1 MSDTI
6 LKFKNVSKSYDEQI
20 LNNVNFTL
28 EIGKSICVMAPSGKG
43 KSTLLSIAGLL
54 LAPSEGEVFVCGNE
68 TTQLS
73 DEEKSRLRSEKI
85 GFLFQH
91 TQLCGELRANEN
103 IALPSFFGKSNS
115 NFSKLEVDKKID
127 EQLKRFG
134 LEERKYYYPN
144 QLSIGQK
151 RRIACARALF
161 LDPELIIADEP
172 TNDLDEKNKKIV
184 IDALFEQVKNGK
196 SALIYATHDE
206 SVAKLADEIINLE

>member
-43 KSTLLSIAGLL
+43 KSTLLSITGLL

-68 TTQLS
+68 TTKLS